1 MCAVLVYGVSFW
13 LFGRLLLLLF
23 ADVVLGFDAVGF
35 CVGFGFVIQF
45 CGLWFVLL
53 HEWVCGVFFGFFWVG
68 LVNGIAGGFGWC
80 FGGFWCFGGWCLRF
94 CWVCGSSCGL
104 EWFVECWLLV

>member
-53 HEWVCGVFFGFFWVG
+53 HEWTCGVFFGFF
-68 LVNGIAGGFGWC
+68 GWD
-80 FGGFWCFGGWCLRF
+80 W
-94 CWVCGSSCGL
+94 
-104 EWFVECWLLV
+104 